1 MDLFCMFLILCLIYF
16 IYYNVFEVNVE
27 GMTDLTKMVPLIQIC
42 KKDPNKPV
50 CKNLRV
56 AIKRSKPLIKK
67 AFKNYEC
74 DKNRNHPKCKLVV
87 SIMKFVKGEEDMA
100 TCPEKLKKMSNM
112 VKRCDRMCKSKIG
125 DLSKELK
132 EKGGESNGIEE
143 LKVKCENEKVEIQQD
158 FEKKIEENKKEL
170 EEKEKELEKL
180 RKKSWCLSDLMSND

>member
-74 DKNRNHPKCKLVV
+74 DKNRNHPKCKLVF
-87 SIMKFVKGEEDMA
+87 SMIEFAKGPEEMA
-100 TCPEKLKKMSNM
+100 ACCEKLKLKN
-112 VKRCDRMCKSKIG
+112 KRLKLKCESKVG
-125 DLSKELK
+125 DLLKELK
-132 EKGGESNGIEE
+132 EKGGESNGNEE

-170 EEKEKELEKL
+170 EEKDKELEKL